1 MDTRIIH
8 IVFWEHGM
16 VKQTTDILIAGNGVL
31 GLSVAYA
38 LALENP
44 SLKICV
50 IGSANRK
57 GSATLAAG
65 AMLNCFA
72 EVHKLSFKS
81 KYSINKF
88 LIAREALKLWPSWVA
103 QINMQVPA
111 FEKIRINPGTFVI
124 LNSKAGKR
132 EDENYNAILQAAE
145 RYQEVYE
152 EVEPGD
158 IPGFKPIEDS
168 RPLKA
173 VYLPNEGSVNPHQL
187 LIALEKA
194 ASLLANVTFIDDM
207 VTDVLIANNKVIGLK
222 TAVNGI
228 LHASQVLL
236 AAGAY
241 TQKLIEKISVLKN
254 RIPKIFSSV
263 GTSLILKMKGHQF
276 KHVVR
281 TPVRTGACGV
291 HIMPC
296 HQKVDRLYLGASSSI
311 RVTPRI
317 KTKTRDLYF
326 LIENSIEQFNHQL
339 RDAEIV
345 KYRVGNR
352 PVTFDTLPLIG
363 KTSIAGLWVLTGTYR
378 DGLHDSPL
386 LATSIA
392 QEMLGGEPLV
402 AHEFQPERFPIELMT
417 KEETIEELVDQ
428 YISAGYE
435 HAMRLPK
442 MCWMQDV
449 HTMVRSL
456 IVSMYDELEMD
467 MGLAPDIFIMLHYA
481 PEMIPIFK
489 EYYKMMKREFA
500 SANQEMHSF
509 A

>member
-1 MDTRIIH
+1 MI
-8 IVFWEHGM
+8 
-16 VKQTTDILIAGNGVL
+16 KQTYDILIAGNGIL

-44 SLKICV
+44 FLKIGIV
-50 IGSANRK
+50 GPANRK

-81 KYSINKF
+81 KYSTDKF

-103 QINMQVPA
+103 QINTQVSPL
-111 FEKIRINPGTFVI
+111 EKISINPGTFVI

-132 EDENYNAILQAAE
+132 EDENYNTILQTAK

-152 EVEPGD
+152 EVEPRD
-158 IPGFKPIEDS
+158 IPGFKPIDDS

-187 LIALEKA
+187 LTALEKA
-194 ASLLANVTFIDDM
+194 ASLLANVNFIDDI
-207 VTDVLIANNKVIGLK
+207 VTDVLIDNNKVTGLK

-236 AAGAY
+236 ATGAY
-241 TQKLIEKISVLKN
+241 TQKLIEKIPALKN
-254 RIPKIFSSV
+254 RIPKVFSSA
-263 GTSLILKMKGHQF
+263 GTSLILKMKDHQF
-276 KHVVR
+276 QHVVR
-281 TPVRTGACGV
+281 TPLRTGACGV

-296 HQKVDRLYLGASSSI
+296 HQKVDKLYLGASSSI
-311 RVTPRI
+311 RVMPKI
-317 KTKTRDLYF
+317 KAKTRDLYF

-345 KYRVGNR
+345 RYRVGNR
-352 PVTFDTLPLIG
+352 PVTFDTFPLIG
-363 KTSIAGLWVLTGTYR
+363 KTSIASLWVLTGTYR

-386 LATSIA
+386 LAASIA
-392 QEMLGGEPLV
+392 QEMLGRPPLI

-417 KEETIEELVDQ
+417 KEETINELVDQ

-442 MCWMQDV
+442 ICWMQDV

-456 IVSMYDELEMD
+456 VVSMYDELEID
-467 MGLAPDIFIMLHYA
+467 MGLAPDIFIMLHYT
-481 PEMIPIFK
+481 PDLIPIFR
-489 EYYKMMKREFA
+489 EYYKMWKREFSTTGQKTYA
-500 SANQEMHSF
+500 CA
-509 A
+509 